1 MDHTLDRAAT
11 AVVLTLLAVVIAALA
26 MALRR
31 TRERLALANNEVAE
45 LLAAKRRSDERST
58 EHEPR
63 WRRLVETLPQLIW
76 TATAEGRADYF
87 GPQATELTGLPQSR
101 LVGWGWLE
109 AVHPDDRAAAKETWA
124 RSVTE
129 GGEYQAEHRIRRS
142 DDAYRWFSCRGAPV
156 RDEAGKVVEWVVVS
170 VDVTDRKKLETRLG
184 KSKQQLDLM
193 VRLANAS
200 LWEFALSDGLVVNS
214 YVVPDEFWWAG
225 GYKPSS
231 LALLDFRSS
240 LSRVGMFPEDHDRF
254 ARAAQACVDGETP
267 EIHVQVR
274 SRRPDGSTTWRLVLG
289 IVSREPDGKPA
300 RFMGTAID
308 ITELKELERDLR
320 HAKERLELA
329 LLGSRACAWDFELT
343 NGAVE
348 DSRATFTN
356 LWELL
361 GYEPAEQ
368 SPPLAEILAILVHP
382 EDQTPLALSIQSCLD
397 GRGREWEQEFRAR
410 HKDGSVRWQLARGV
424 VQRDDTSGRAL
435 RFTGSIV
442 DITNRKLAERALRES
457 E

>member
-1 MDHTLDRAAT
+1 MDRAAT
-11 AVVLTLLAVVIAALA
+11 AVVLTLFAVVIAALA

-45 LLAAKRRSDERST
+45 LLDAKRRSDERST

-193 VRLANAS
+193 VRVANAS

-214 YVVPDEFWWAG
+214 YVVADEFWWAG

-267 EIHVQVR
+267 EIHVEVR
-274 SRRPDGSTTWRLVLG
+274 SRRPDGSTTRRLVLG
-289 IVSREPDGKPA
+289 IVSREPNGKPA

-308 ITELKELERDLR
+308 ITELKERR
-320 HAKERLELA
+320 SGRTSTRS
-329 LLGSRACAWDFELT
+329 GSSWRCWA
-343 NGAVE
+343 
-348 DSRATFTN
+348 
-356 LWELL
+356 
-361 GYEPAEQ
+361 
-368 SPPLAEILAILVHP
+368 
-382 EDQTPLALSIQSCLD
+382 
-397 GRGREWEQEFRAR
+397 RERAR
-410 HKDGSVRWQLARGV
+410 GISSSRTAPWR
-424 VQRDDTSGRAL
+424 T
-435 RFTGSIV
+435 
-442 DITNRKLAERALRES
+442 AERRSPICGSCSATSRPNTRLRLRRFLPS
-457 E
+457 SSTRKTRRR